1 MNIEKI
7 DLLKSIEEY
16 RDSISKDLELLENF
30 DMSCCDQAEYETLLN
45 VESCLAII
53 INNYINQKHPPS
65 GAKLD
70 QDII

>member
-7 DLLKSIEEY
+7 DLLKSIEDY

-30 DMSCCDQAEYETLLN
+30 DRRCCDQTEYETLLN
-45 VESCLAII
+45 VEAALSII
-53 INNYINQKHPPS
+53 INNYINQEYPSS

-70 QDII
+70 

>member
-1 MNIEKI
+1 MINPEKI

-30 DMSCCDQAEYETLLN
+30 DRQCCDQAEYVTLLN
-45 VESCLAII
+45 VESCLSII
-53 INNYINQKHPPS
+53 IINYINQEYPSS

-70 QDII
+70 